1 MTIRVLGHFIVYFSK
16 CPSSVFVA
24 VNDIMTT
31 YHEKQSQTEN
41 STVKLNKLKVSENR
55 ISTDMTLYQKK
66 GGLM

>member
-1 MTIRVLGHFIVYFSK
+1 MKIEYVTTRVFVNFIVYFSK

-41 STVKLNKLKVSENR
+41 STVELNKLKVTENQ
-55 ISTDMTLYQKK
+55 ISTDTKLY
-66 GGLM
+66 